1 MSETPWPPRPVPD
14 RDAAAPTMWAG
25 PATLADLST
34 LRRRLRAEVAKGLA
48 PACADD
54 DDLERLLLTFE
65 ELTSN
70 ALRHGRPPVQ
80 VAVTPTD
87 TGWLLDVSD
96 AASDR
101 PPAPAVGRDPAQGG
115 LGLHLVARL
124 AAAYGW
130 HVEGDRKRVWAHLIC
145 TATGPN
151 EGVALRLRDAVTAL
165 TSAFPH
171 PPSIRLSGPLEGLR
185 EDLITDLLAVLHESL
200 TNVVQHAH
208 ASTVEVDLTVA
219 SATVTLQV
227 DDDGVG
233 MQGAPRDGGLAD
245 LRRRATW
252 HGGTLTVGPGPSG
265 GTRLIWAVSESRR
278 PTRG

>member
-1 MSETPWPPRPVPD
+1 MSETSWPPRPVPD
-14 RDAAAPTMWAG
+14 RDSAAPTMSAE
-25 PATLADLST
+25 PATLPDLST
-34 LRRRLRAEVAKGLA
+34 LRRRLRAEVAGGLA

-65 ELTSN
+65 ELVSN

-87 TGWLLDVSD
+87 VGWLLDVSD

-115 LGLHLVARL
+115 LGLHMVARL

-130 HVEGDRKRVWAHLIC
+130 QVEGDRKRVWAHLIC
-145 TATGPN
+145 AAGPD
-151 EGVALRLRDAVTAL
+151 EGVAVRLRDTVTAL
-165 TSAFPH
+165 TTVLPH
-171 PPSIRLSGPLEGLR
+171 PPSIRITGPVEGLR

-208 ASTVEVDLTVA
+208 ASTVHVDLTVA

-227 DDDGVG
+227 VDDGVG

-252 HGGTLTVGPGPSG
+252 HGGILAVGPGPSG
-265 GTRLIWAVSESRR
+265 GTRLTCAVSESRR

>member
-1 MSETPWPPRPVPD
+1 MSETSWPRRTVPD
-14 RDAAAPTMWAG
+14 RDSAAPTMWAE

-34 LRRRLRAEVAKGLA
+34 LRRRLRTSVAEGLA
-48 PACADD
+48 PAYADD
-54 DDLERLLLTFE
+54 DDLERLVLTFE

-70 ALRHGRPPVQ
+70 ALRHGRPPVL

-101 PPAPAVGRDPAQGG
+101 PPVPAVGRDPARGG

-124 AAAYGW
+124 AAAHGW
-130 HVEGDRKRVWAHLIC
+130 HVEGDRKRVWAHLLC
-145 TATGPN
+145 TTTGPN
-151 EGVALRLRDAVTAL
+151 EGVAARLRDAVTTLTTAL
-165 TSAFPH
+165 PH

-219 SATVTLQV
+219 SAMVTLQV

-245 LRRRATW
+245 LERRATW